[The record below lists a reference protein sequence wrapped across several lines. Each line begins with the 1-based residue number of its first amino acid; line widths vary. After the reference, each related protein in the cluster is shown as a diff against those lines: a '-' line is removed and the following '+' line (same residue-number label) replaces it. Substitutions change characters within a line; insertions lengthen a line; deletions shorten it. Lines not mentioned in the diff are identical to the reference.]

1 MKLKSFIAI
10 AALSLFAFAACV
22 PGEENLGEAQIS
34 VTPAE
39 ITFDAT
45 GEKSEIVA
53 LHATRDWHIDATP
66 EWLVVNPTNGT
77 GSTKDQAITISVEP
91 NKGNDR
97 EDEIVFTIGLAKAY
111 LKVVQTG
118 EKGKLEKGSG
128 TLEDPYS
135 VAGVIEYVQSLGS
148 DVQSSSMVFVKGKVS
163 TISQDYTYNVS
174 NGNTFGNARFNISD
188 DGTATN
194 GEFICYNCFYMAA
207 KQKFVAG
214 QTDIKAGDDVIVVG
228 KVVNYKGNTPEFVSG
243 ENYLY
248 SLNGV
253 TGTAP
258 TPETPLK
265 PSGTGT
271 KEDPYNVDGIITY
284 VKALAAD
291 TQTTE
296 QFYVKGKVST
306 ISQNFT
312 YNVTNGNTWGNARFN
327 ISDDGSATNE
337 FICYN
342 CFYFNGEKF
351 VEGQTDIKAGD
362 EVIVVGNVVN
372 YKGNTPEFVSGK
384 NHIYSL
390 NGVVESGGSN
400 TETGTPKG
408 DGTLNSPYNP
418 AGAAAAV
425 ANLTWTSTTE
435 YQKTDTVFVKGKV
448 KSIVVS
454 NNVEQSY
461 ANTGDYG
468 NASFYLT
475 DAEDETG
482 EFYVFRA
489 LYFGKKPF
497 VVGQT
502 DIKVG
507 DVVVIRG
514 LLMNYKGNTPE
525 TVANEAYLYSLNG
538 ATSSETRPVFG
549 VEKTEISVPAAATGA
564 TIKVTGNVKWI
575 ATSTATIEGGSVS
588 GEGAGSVSVAFDAN
602 SDTEKE
608 KTYTVTVKTD
618 ADVTTKEI
626 VVTITQGKA
635 SAGSGSEYVLDGD
648 AIKAAHTGAWSYT
661 SGEKKVTATDG
672 SVWTLFNTYAS
683 TNQVTVQMNKG
694 KGAYVVTPALPS
706 GMEIKKIAIVLN
718 TKNDGSGSIGDRPM
732 DVVSEAGEV
741 VLNDVSGQSLADGM
755 SVKAG
760 LGQVKIMCDETNGGA
775 VYITSITV
783 TYGAK

>member
-1 MKLKSFIAI
+1 MKLSSYITIAV
-10 AALSLFAFAACV
+10 LSLFACAACV
-22 PGEENLGEAQIS
+22 PVEENLGEAQIS
-34 VTPAE
+34 VTPTE
-39 ITFDAT
+39 VTFDAT

-77 GSTKDQAITISVEP
+77 GSTKDQAVTISVEP

-111 LKVVQTG
+111 LKVVQAG
-118 EKGKLEKGSG
+118 EKGKIEKGSG
-128 TLEDPYS
+128 TKEDPFS
-135 VAGVIEYVQSLGS
+135 VAGAIEYCQNLTA
-148 DVQSSSMVFVKGKVS
+148 DVQSTEQFYVKGKVS
-163 TISQDYTYNVS
+163 TITQNYTQNAGS
-174 NGNTFGNARFNISD
+174 FGNARFNISD
-188 DGTATN
+188 DGTTAN
-194 GEFICYNCFYMAA
+194 GEFICYNCFYMGP
-207 KQKFVAG
+207 KQKFVTG
-214 QTDIKAGDDVIVVG
+214 QTDIQVGDDVIVIG
-228 KVVNYKGNTPEFVSG
+228 KVVNFKGNTPEFVSG
-243 ENYLY
+243 ENYLF

-253 TGTAP
+253 TGTEP
-258 TPETPLK
+258 TPETPLNPK
-265 PSGTGT
+265 GTGT
-271 KEDPYNVDGIITY
+271 KEDPYNVDGIISY

-291 TQTTE
+291 TQSTE

-306 ISQNFT
+306 VSQNYT
-312 YNVTNGNTWGNARFN
+312 YNISDGRTFGNARFN
-327 ISDDGSATNE
+327 ISDTGTATNE

-342 CFYFNGEKF
+342 CYYFNGKAYTAD
-351 VEGQTDIKAGD
+351 QTDIKVGD

-372 YKGNTPEFVSGK
+372 YKGNTPEFASGK
-384 NHIYSL
+384 NHLYSL
-390 NGVVESGGSN
+390 NGVVESGDTN
-400 TETGTPKG
+400 TQTGTPKG
-408 DGTLNSPYNP
+408 DGSLNSPYNP

-425 ANLTWTSTTE
+425 ANLTYTSTTD

-448 KSIVVS
+448 KSIAVS

-461 ANTGDYG
+461 ANTGEYG

-475 DAEDETG
+475 DADDETG

-489 LYFGKKPF
+489 LYFGKKAY

-549 VEKTEISVPAAATGA
+549 VEKTEIKVAASATGA
-564 TIKVTGNVKWI
+564 TIKVTGNVKWT
-575 ATSTATIEGGSVS
+575 ATSTATIEGGTAT
-588 GEGAGSVSVAFDAN
+588 GEGAGSFSVAFDAN
-602 SDTEKE
+602 TDTEKE
-608 KTYTVTVKTD
+608 KTYTATVKTD
-618 ADVTTKEI
+618 ADVATKEI
-626 VVTITQGKA
+626 VVTIVQGKA
-635 SAGSGSEYVLDGD
+635 SAGGGSEYTLDGD
-648 AIKAAHTGAWSYT
+648 AIKAAHNSAWSYT

-694 KGAYVVTPALPS
+694 KNAYVLTPALPS

-732 DVVSEAGEV
+732 DVVSEDGEV

-775 VYITSITV
+775 VYIKSITV
-783 TYGAK
+783 SYGAK